1 MALDRT
7 TVVCRSDDVNAA
19 HVGEE
24 MVMMRLESDYYYG
37 MDDIG
42 RRVWELLE
50 EPMSAADL
58 SERFMKEYKVSR
70 EECEAD
76 LLEFLIKLREEGIVR
91 VVERDDP

>member
-42 RRVWELLE
+42 RSVWELLE

-58 SERFMKEYKVSR
+58 CERLKTEYQVLQ
-70 EECEAD
+70 EQCEAD
-76 LLEFLIKLREEGIVR
+76 LLEFLTKLQEEGIVR
-91 VVERDDP
+91 VFEGDNP

>member
-7 TVVCRSDDVNAA
+7 TVVRRSDDVNAA

-50 EPMSAADL
+50 APMSATDL
-58 SERFMKEYKVSR
+58 SEKLMKEYKVSQ

-76 LLEFLIKLREEGIVR
+76 LLEFLTKLQEEGIVR